1 MPCTQ
6 NLDCP
11 CFIIKFRIYFTSLF
25 FSFWFNKEDW
35 MTCNKSLALLSA
47 ALHFI
52 CSTDSRSLYFNTA
65 LWNGTGYVWFQ
76 GWARIIFLK
85 LFLMNHRQIDR
96 GNCSSCHKLLFNDLV
111 LLFLSIS
118 LDGIQTCLQTGC
130 SFAYMH
136 KFASICCYLLNS
148 TGLPNYC

>member
-25 FSFWFNKEDW
+25 FSFLFNKEDW

-96 GNCSSCHKLLFNDLV
+96 GIAAAVTNYFLMIWFCYFSQFLLMAFKHVYKQVAALHRCTNLHPYV
-111 LLFLSIS
+111 VI
-118 LDGIQTCLQTGC
+118 
-130 SFAYMH
+130 Y
-136 KFASICCYLLNS
+136 
-148 TGLPNYC
+148 